1 MAVTPASAP
10 IDNSGEGDGNLEVTG
25 ADAGVG
31 ASLVNQSI
39 GDWGY
44 ARGVFAEQR
53 VSAIR
58 VAGMGAFPQ
67 IGDVFSQNVAD
78 NGVILARFGDPTKEN
93 DGHDV
98 SEETLFENGYMGAD
112 RKLTDGGRAVLQ
124 DFYDGLKGMMNST
137 NRELLEK
144 VLGSGDIG
152 GLNAKEKRD
161 LNKII
166 DLINKVK
173 GMPEDEVEKL
183 MRESQSEEAKERGEM
198 INTAE
203 NMIISNKVDRAMQGI
218 KNGNFSELTRMMQEV
233 AKDPTSSFN
242 RALMESLE
250 GALSEYSHD
259 GVVMGFR
266 NGNFNM
272 SIRNDN
278 GTYTTLKLNPQGEP
292 DISITTRQFN
302 DGPAEV
308 PVTGAP
314 KPTMQQFQDLMR
326 RRFSLGA

>member
-1 MAVTPASAP
+1 MAVTPTSAP
-10 IDNSGEGDGNLEVTG
+10 IDNSGEGDGNLQITG

-53 VSAIR
+53 NSAIR

-67 IGDVFSQNVAD
+67 IGDVFSQNVTD
-78 NGVILARFGDPTKEN
+78 NGVIQARFGDPTKEN

-98 SEETLFENGYMGAD
+98 SEENLYENGYMGED
-112 RKLTDGGRAVLQ
+112 RKLTEGGRTVLQ
-124 DFYDGLKGMMNST
+124 DFYDGAKSILNST

-144 VLGSGDIG
+144 VLGSGDISS
-152 GLNAKEKRD
+152 LSSKEKRD
-161 LNKII
+161 LNK
-166 DLINKVK
+166 LINTINQIKN
-173 GMPEDEVEKL
+173 MPDDEVE
-183 MRESQSEEAKERGEM
+183 RIVRDSQKEEDQERAGM

-203 NMIISNKVDRAMQGI
+203 NMIISNKVDRAMTGI
-218 KNGNFSELTRMMQEV
+218 KNGDFSELTRMMQEV
-233 AKDPTSSFN
+233 ARNPTSSFN

-259 GVVMGFR
+259 GVVMGFK

-272 SIRNDN
+272 SIRNDD
-278 GTYTTLKLNPQGEP
+278 GTYTTLKLNRQGEP

-302 DGPAEV
+302 EGPADV